1 MEGGKEPGVTDSE
14 LTDKQRKFCREYIM
28 DYNGTRSAKE
38 AGYSHDTAAEIA
50 YENLRK
56 PQIAAYIKELE
67 SDLAT
72 TLGITKSRV
81 LNEHA
86 KMAFSS
92 IAHLHNTWIER
103 KEFDALT
110 DDQKASIQEIS
121 TQTRKERIN
130 KGTDEEAVV
139 DVDFV
144 KIKLYDKQRALDS
157 ISKMLGFDP
166 AQQVISKNINYNS
179 ELTKEEIKKMSD
191 ALDSDV

>member
-1 MEGGKEPGVTDSE
+1 MEEEKKDE

-28 DYNGTRSAKE
+28 DYNAARSARDS
-38 AGYSHDTAAEIA
+38 GYSEDSARQIGHEI
-50 YENLRK
+50 LTK
-56 PQIAAYIKELE
+56 PYIQAHIKDLE

-86 KMAFSS
+86 KLAFSS

-103 KEFDALT
+103 KEFDTLT
-110 DDQKASIQEIS
+110 DDQKAAIQEIS
-121 TQTRKERIN
+121 TQTRQERIF
-130 KGTDEEAVV
+130 KGTKDEATV

-157 ISKMLGFDP
+157 ITKMLGFDP
-166 AQQVISKNINYNS
+166 VQHTVTKNINYNA
-179 ELTKEEIKKMSD
+179 ELTQEDIKKI
-191 ALDSDV
+191 AEGLEGDV

>member
-1 MEGGKEPGVTDSE
+1 MEEEKKDE

-28 DYNGTRSAKE
+28 DYNAARAARDS
-38 AGYSHDTAAEIA
+38 GYSEDSARQIGHDT
-50 YENLRK
+50 LTK
-56 PQIAAYIKELE
+56 AYIQAHIKDLE

-86 KMAFSS
+86 KLAFSS

-103 KEFDALT
+103 KEFEQLS
-110 DDQKASIQEIS
+110 DDQKSCIQEIT

-130 KGTDEEAVV
+130 KGTDEETLV

-179 ELTKEEIKKMSD
+179 ELTQEDIKKIADS
-191 ALDSDV
+191 LDSDV

>member
-1 MEGGKEPGVTDSE
+1 MEDGKENE
-14 LTDKQRKFCREYIM
+14 LTDKQIKFCREYIM
-28 DYNGTRSAKE
+28 DYNAARAARDS
-38 AGYSHDTAAEIA
+38 GYSEDSARQIGHEVLT
-50 YENLRK
+50 K
-56 PQIAAYIKELE
+56 PYIQAYIKELE

-86 KMAFSS
+86 KLAFSS

-103 KEFDALT
+103 KEFEQLS
-110 DDQKASIQEIS
+110 DDQKSCIQEIT

-130 KGTDEEAVV
+130 KGTDEETVA
-139 DVDFV
+139 DIDFV

-179 ELTKEEIKKMSD
+179 ELTQEEIKKISES
-191 ALDSDV
+191 LDGDV